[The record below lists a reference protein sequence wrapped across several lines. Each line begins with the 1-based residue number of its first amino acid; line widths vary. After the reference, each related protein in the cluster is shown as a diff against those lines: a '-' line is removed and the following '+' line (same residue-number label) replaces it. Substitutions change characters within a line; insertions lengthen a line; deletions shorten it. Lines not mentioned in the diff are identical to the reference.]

1 MEILNIYWE
10 AGLDLSLAVEQE
22 SEQAQ
27 GKPETSRGVYAP
39 KSIISGAGICPS
51 MGWKE
56 AGSEVHGGA
65 GAVSLQSNSS
75 VDAAE

>member
-39 KSIISGAGICPS
+39 KSIISGAGICLS
-51 MGWKE
+51 VGWKE

-65 GAVSLQSNSS
+65 GAVSG
-75 VDAAE
+75 